1 MPPALLIFIVGP
13 GGPRPLKG
21 YWQTRPRTLF
31 EGLFSSPTTPLI
43 QHLGQ
48 GPRGPWMW
56 ENRVNRR
63 ALVPRGPTWCQW
75 ILTTTS
81 RDLSPERSM
90 RLAGRDGV
98 GWISRKGAAQKT
110 GEEGLLVCTDSPEPV
125 YTLSVL
131 SRLPGGGGGQPCP
144 QDLPGLACDANGKTK
159 AGLGPAV
166 PPALLELLWEAAQRL
181 PS

>member
-56 ENRVNRR
+56 ENRVNGR

-98 GWISRKGAAQKT
+98 GWISRKGAARKT

-131 SRLPGGGGGQPCP
+131 SRLPGGGGGHPCP

-166 PPALLELLWEAAQRL
+166 PPGLLELLWEAAQRL